1 MSSEYAI
8 QVDGVGKCFHI
19 YANPAARLGQAIY
32 PRASSLVRRLGGK
45 ALADTIDS
53 HKPYRQFW
61 ALQDVSFQVRRGE
74 TFGIVGRNGSGKST
88 LLQIIAGTLSP
99 TLGAIDT
106 HGRIAAL
113 LELGSG
119 FNPEFT
125 GLENVR
131 FNAAVLGLT
140 AAEIDSRLD
149 AILAFADIGQFVN
162 QPVKT
167 YSSGMVVRL
176 AFAVQAQIEP
186 DILIVDEALAV
197 GDAKFQSKC
206 FARLDALKQAGTSI
220 LFVSHATD
228 QVVTHCDRALLLHD
242 GTMRQLGAPK
252 DVVHTYLDLLFGG
265 NRCRA
270 DPADPS
276 ETGPAPRIEASQLDT
291 QAAATSGNLF
301 ATRLNYNPYE
311 FRWGDGAA
319 AIEDFRLVGRGGEQP
334 AAVECGEPLK
344 LVLGVAFLRD
354 VERPIIG
361 ITIKTK
367 DGITVYGTNSEMTPP
382 SGSPIT
388 GRAGTHAQIS
398 FSFDCRLG
406 PGDYFIS
413 VGIASRDGEDVI
425 PHDRRYD
432 SIHLYVVGKGF
443 FGLTMLDA
451 ALAIESSP

>member
-1 MSSEYAI
+1 MSSESAI
-8 QVDGVGKCFHI
+8 QVDSVGKCFHI
-19 YANPAARLGQAIY
+19 YGNPAARLGQALY
-32 PRASSLVRRLGGK
+32 PRASNLVRRLGGK
-45 ALADTIDS
+45 ALADRIDTQ
-53 HKPYRQFW
+53 KPYRQFW
-61 ALQDVSFQVRRGE
+61 ALQDVSFEVRRGE

-99 TLGAIDT
+99 TLGAVDT
-106 HGRIAAL
+106 HGRVAAL

-140 AAEIDSRLD
+140 SAEIDSRLD
-149 AILAFADIGQFVN
+149 AILSFADIGQFVN

-220 LFVSHATD
+220 LFVSHATE

-252 DVVHTYLDLLFGG
+252 EVVHTYLELLFGG
-265 NRCRA
+265 NRRTA
-270 DPADPS
+270 EQTEVAPP
-276 ETGPAPRIEASQLDT
+276 PRIEASKLGT
-291 QAAATSGNLF
+291 EAAATSGNLF
-301 ATRLNYNPYE
+301 ATRPNYNPYE

-319 AIEDFRLVGRGGEQP
+319 AIEDFRLVAPGGEQP
-334 AAVECGEPLK
+334 ASVECGEPLK
-344 LVLGVAFLRD
+344 LVLGVAFFRD
-354 VERPIIG
+354 VDRPIIG
-361 ITIKTK
+361 LTVKTK

-382 SGSPIT
+382 SGSSVI
-388 GRAGTHAQIS
+388 GRAGTQAQIS
-398 FSFDCRLG
+398 FAFDCRLG
-406 PGDYFIS
+406 PGDYFLS
-413 VGIASRDGEDVI
+413 VGIASRDGEEVI

-432 SIHLYVVGKGF
+432 SIHLYVVGSGF